1 MEVGNVLE
9 CDGKTCAIGRN
20 NRRKRNETKRNETKR
35 NRILKRQ
42 RNFENTSKRKKRKVP
57 AHDSITNLNKLA
69 LNRYSPCAH
78 QLPQLYTR
86 VSQIVL
92 LLPLFHI
99 FKVQST
105 YEVDLRHSF

>member
-1 MEVGNVLE
+1 VEVGNVLE
-9 CDGKTCAIGRN
+9 CDGKTCTIGRN
-20 NRRKRNETKRNETKR
+20 NRRKRNETKRNG
-35 NRILKRQ
+35 ILKHQ

-86 VSQIVL
+86 VSQI
-92 LLPLFHI
+92 
-99 FKVQST
+99 
-105 YEVDLRHSF
+105 

>member
-9 CDGKTCAIGRN
+9 CDGKTCTIGRN
-20 NRRKRNETKRNETKR
+20 NRRKRNETKRNG
-35 NRILKRQ
+35 ILKHQ
-42 RNFENTSKRKKRKVP
+42 RNFENTRKRKKRKVP
-57 AHDSITNLNKLA
+57 AHDSIT
-69 LNRYSPCAH
+69 NRYSPCAH

-86 VSQIVL
+86 VLQIVL

>member
-20 NRRKRNETKRNETKR
+20 NRRKRNETKRN
-35 NRILKRQ
+35 RILKPQ
-42 RNFENTSKRKKRKVP
+42 RNFENTSKRKKKVP